1 LNQIGDLAVGKAR
14 VFESRMQEE
23 KSMSLARLRG
33 DSEGI
38 LREGALHGGKDICGV
53 VSYIE
58 ELDCLFLGQRI
69 VGGKYVPLLNHA
81 VWLADD
87 EERLFL

>member
-1 LNQIGDLAVGKAR
+1 MPLDSCSATKIRFVTEEDLSASFNVACRVTDHTIARVNQIGDLAVGKAR
-14 VFESRMQEE
+14 VVESRMQEE

-53 VSYIE
+53 VSYI
-58 ELDCLFLGQRI
+58 
-69 VGGKYVPLLNHA
+69 
-81 VWLADD
+81 
-87 EERLFL
+87 